1 VAWTVEVTDQ
11 FESWWHQLTED
22 ERISVDGMIRVLEAQ
37 GPGMGAPYSI
47 ELAASRFPQLRQL
60 TVPHG
65 DHAICVLY
73 SSDEGRETLVLL
85 TGTTAAGEEDVC
97 PPDQIALADAI
108 YDAYLAARTNGH

>member
-1 VAWTVEVTDQ
+1 MPWTVEVTDQ
-11 FESWWHQLTED
+11 FESWWDLLTED

-37 GPGMGAPYSI
+37 GPSLGPPYST
-47 ELAASRFPQLRQL
+47 ELAQSRFRQLRQL

-85 TGTTAAGEEDVC
+85 TGTTAAGEEEIC

-108 YDAYLAARTNGH
+108 YDAYLSARREAH